1 MDLLIN
7 IFLSLIEVKQLEY
20 ARELDKGKLIYINH
34 IISLSTGPAFYIYT
48 LPDL

>member
-1 MDLLIN
+1 MDLLVN

-20 ARELDKGKLIYINH
+20 ARELNKGKLIYINYM
-34 IISLSTGPAFYIYT
+34 IFLSAGLAFYIYA